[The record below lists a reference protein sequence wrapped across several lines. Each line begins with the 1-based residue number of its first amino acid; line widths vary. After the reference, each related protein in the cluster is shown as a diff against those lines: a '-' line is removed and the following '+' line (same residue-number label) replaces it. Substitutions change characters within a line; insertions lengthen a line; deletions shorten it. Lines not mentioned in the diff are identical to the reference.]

1 MKYLV
6 TSIILLSQIFLF
18 AQNQTA
24 NLNKLLHR
32 QAELERSISYYQK
45 ELKDVK
51 IKIENLRN
59 ATPTTEIVSESGQ
72 KIVAETG
79 DKETVLRLSPNAQ
92 AAEIMKIPAN
102 TTIYV
107 HHEHQGM
114 YFKTTYYG
122 KEGWVNYTSIESH
135 PEIDAMIQK
144 PKASSSTTKIVTID
158 EKDPKYQRLA
168 KIYGR
173 EKAVK
178 MINKD
183 LWKGM
188 SHGQVKETLGKAPSQ
203 TRENSPKGLKEEW
216 TYPNQK
222 LIFLNGTLL
231 SW

>member
-1 MKYLV
+1 MKYILISV
-6 TSIILLSQIFLF
+6 LLLSQIFLF
-18 AQNQTA
+18 AQNKTA
-24 NLNKLLHR
+24 DVNKLLHR
-32 QAELERSISYYQK
+32 KAELERSISYYQK
-45 ELKDVK
+45 ELQEVK
-51 IKIENLRN
+51 IKIENLKN

-79 DKETVLRLSPNAQ
+79 ANGAILRSSPNLQ
-92 AAEIMKIPAN
+92 AAEIMKIAAN

-135 PEIDAMIQK
+135 PEIDAMIQQ
-144 PKASSSTTKIVTID
+144 PKATSTTTRVVTID

-178 MINKD
+178 MINKE

-188 SHGQVKETLGKAPSQ
+188 SHGQVKETLGK
-203 TRENSPKGLKEEW
+203 ENLLMPKG
-216 TYPNQK
+216 
-222 LIFLNGTLL
+222 
-231 SW
+231 

>member
-1 MKYLV
+1 MKYLI
-6 TSIILLSQIFLF
+6 TSIILLSQVLLF
-18 AQNQTA
+18 AQTRTED
-24 NLNKLLHR
+24 LNKLLHR
-32 QAELERSISYYQK
+32 KTELERSISYYQK
-45 ELKDVK
+45 ELQEVK
-51 IKIENLRN
+51 IKIENLKN
-59 ATPTTEIVSESGQ
+59 ASPITEIVTESGQ
-72 KIVAETG
+72 KIVATTG
-79 DKETVLRLSPNAQ
+79 ENGAVFRSSPNAQ
-92 AAEIMKIPAN
+92 GAEIMKIAAN

-135 PEIDAMIQK
+135 PEIDAMIQQ
-144 PKASSSTTKIVTID
+144 PKTTTTTTRVVTVD
-158 EKDPKYQRLA
+158 EKDPKYQRLM

-178 MINKD
+178 MINKE

-188 SHGQVKETLGKAPSQ
+188 SHGQVKETLGKATSQ

-216 TYPNQK
+216 TYPNRK
-222 LIFLNGTLL
+222 LVFLNGTLL